1 MKINFFWVK
10 NEKSFDF
17 SFGYGKILIPLH
29 PQNVQIY
36 FVCMIFAKL
45 IIAGI
50 AQLVECQPSKLN
62 VASSSLVA
70 RSISNVAA
78 LAQW

>member
-1 MKINFFWVK
+1 MN
-10 NEKSFDF
+10 
-17 SFGYGKILIPLH
+17 
-29 PQNVQIY
+29 
-36 FVCMIFAKL
+36 
-45 IIAGI
+45 AGI